1 MRSTLVRSIA
11 LVVAGV
17 AMTACSD
24 SATTAPV
31 ADSPARLVVV
41 SGNGQTLTVA
51 GAASDTL
58 GVAVFSSN
66 GAALAG
72 VTVTW
77 SVSAGEGALSATSTT
92 TDAQGIARTTL
103 RAGKKAGTLTI
114 TATAAGSAGADFIEN
129 VTPDA
134 PMSIGAMSMVSDT
147 VDAGEEFIGVVQV
160 VDQYGNNVP
169 DAVLSVSLE
178 NAGADDFVPTSLVTT
193 DHQGHARA
201 PFVAGTSEGSRSL
214 VFALL
219 DGSHSVRFSVSVT
232 APTTASGVVVRR

>member
-11 LVVAGV
+11 LVVTGF

-24 SATTAPV
+24 NATTAP
-31 ADSPARLVVV
+31 ASLAPARVVAV
-41 SGNGQTLTVA
+41 SGDGQTLSVSS
-51 GAASDTL
+51 AAADTL

-66 GAALAG
+66 GAAMAG
-72 VTVTW
+72 VSVTW
-77 SVSAGEGALSATSTT
+77 MVSAGEGALSATSTT

-103 RAGKKAGTLTI
+103 RAGTKSGTLTVK
-114 TATAAGSAGADFIEN
+114 AAVAGLAGTEFVEN

-134 PMSIGAMSMVSDT
+134 PTSIEAMSMVSDT
-147 VDAGEEFIGVVQV
+147 VDAGEEFTGVVHV
-160 VDQYGNNVP
+160 VDQYGNSVP

-178 NAGADDFVPTSLVTT
+178 NAGSDDFVPASLVTT
-193 DHQGHARA
+193 DHRGYARA

-219 DGSHSVRFSVSVT
+219 DGSRSVSFSVSVM
-232 APTTASGVVVRR
+232 APATASGVVVRR